1 MIAKIFKIVSFTPK
15 NKKET
20 YKVTEIKF
28 TTKKKEIKFVLNLYF
43 SKKIKFFDFDII
55 DEILKIPFKINND
68 VKTDSNG

>member
-1 MIAKIFKIVSFTPK
+1 MIAKIFKIFSFIPK

>member
-1 MIAKIFKIVSFTPK
+1 MIAKIFKIFSFIPK

-43 SKKIKFFDFDII
+43 SKKIKFFDFDRI
-55 DEILKIPFKINND
+55 DEMLKIPFKINND

>member
-1 MIAKIFKIVSFTPK
+1 MIAKIFKIFSFIPK

-43 SKKIKFFDFDII
+43 SKKIKFFDFNI
-55 DEILKIPFKINND
+55 FKILF
-68 VKTDSNG
+68 